1 MPVGE
6 KKVGLPELFYD
17 LVFVYALSRTTELV
31 HHADEADYVTF
42 LISLVILFTVW
53 SYQIIYINRF
63 SDNSWRDRLFL
74 FADMF
79 LLLFLSNAMGSDW
92 LANFV
97 PFNLALGLLVGSVCL
112 QYLLQFARHASPKQR
127 RRIKLV
133 AGLRGLTAAMVL
145 GSLLFPA
152 HIRQWVALGGFGL
165 GWILPTFVSHKQPAV
180 NFPHLLER
188 LNGLVIIFF
197 GETVIDIAPYFHVAK
212 FEIGALPVIVILFAM
227 FTVYVMQFSYFINE
241 HKAQNSGALPSYSH
255 YAVLIG
261 IALVTVALAWLH
273 QNSTATAE
281 SVRMLWL
288 GLGVFYLGVAA
299 NTPYNKPEHRRP
311 QRLWIFQ
318 TTLFVIGAGLTA
330 VLPPQPL
337 VILTTTALMTAA
349 IAMATVYF
357 ERRTRQLSQTNQNY
371 ET

>member
-1 MPVGE
+1 M
-6 KKVGLPELFYD
+6 
-17 LVFVYALSRTTELV
+17 
-31 HHADEADYVTF
+31 
-42 LISLVILFTVW
+42 
-53 SYQIIYINRF
+53 
-63 SDNSWRDRLFL
+63 
-74 FADMF
+74 
-79 LLLFLSNAMGSDW
+79 
-92 LANFV
+92 

-112 QYLLQFARHASPKQR
+112 QYLLQLARHASPEQR

-133 AGLRGLTAAMVL
+133 AGLRGLTAATVL

-152 HIRQWVALGGFGL
+152 HIGQWVALGGFGL

-227 FTVYVMQFSYFINE
+227 FTVYVMQFSYFIDE

-261 IALVTVALAWLH
+261 IALTTVALAWLH

-288 GLGVFYLGVAA
+288 GLGVFYLGGAA

-318 TTLFVIGAGLTA
+318 TTLFVIGAGLAA

-357 ERRTRQLSQTNQNY
+357 ERRTRQLSQTNQNH

>member
-53 SYQIIYINRF
+53 SYQSIYINRF
-63 SDNSWRDRLFL
+63 GDNSWRDRLFL

-133 AGLRGLTAAMVL
+133 A
-145 GSLLFPA
+145 
-152 HIRQWVALGGFGL
+152 
-165 GWILPTFVSHKQPAV
+165 
-180 NFPHLLER
+180 
-188 LNGLVIIFF
+188 
-197 GETVIDIAPYFHVAK
+197 
-212 FEIGALPVIVILFAM
+212 
-227 FTVYVMQFSYFINE
+227 
-241 HKAQNSGALPSYSH
+241 
-255 YAVLIG
+255 
-261 IALVTVALAWLH
+261 
-273 QNSTATAE
+273 
-281 SVRMLWL
+281 
-288 GLGVFYLGVAA
+288 
-299 NTPYNKPEHRRP
+299 
-311 QRLWIFQ
+311 
-318 TTLFVIGAGLTA
+318 
-330 VLPPQPL
+330 
-337 VILTTTALMTAA
+337 
-349 IAMATVYF
+349 
-357 ERRTRQLSQTNQNY
+357 
-371 ET
+371 